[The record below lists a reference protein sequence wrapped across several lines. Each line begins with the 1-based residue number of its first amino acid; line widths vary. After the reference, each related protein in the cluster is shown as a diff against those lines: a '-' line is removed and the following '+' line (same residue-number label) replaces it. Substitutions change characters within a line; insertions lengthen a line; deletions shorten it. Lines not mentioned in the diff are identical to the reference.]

1 MKKLLLISAF
11 FVPTL
16 AFGGTW
22 ESVATSSGGNKF
34 YIEKE
39 SITRNENEVNYW
51 VRVNLGKRHEQGY
64 LSTKENWVTNCK
76 TKDDDVKHIILFSDF
91 DNMGTIIRQHKYP
104 KEEWKPVSPD
114 SIGDDIM
121 KFVCTQ

>member
-1 MKKLLLISAF
+1 MKNLLLITF
-11 FVPTL
+11 FVSKL

-22 ESVATSSGGNKF
+22 NIVATSNGGNKF

-39 SITRNENEVNYW
+39 SISRNGNEVNYW
-51 VRVNLGKRHEQGY
+51 VRVNLDKRHEQGY

-76 TKDDDVKHIILFSDF
+76 TRDDNLKHIILFSDF
-91 DNMGTIIRQHKYP
+91 DNMGTVIRQHNYP

-114 SIGDDIM
+114 SIGADIM
-121 KFVCTQ
+121 NFVCKN